1 MLMWLYFLKCRER
14 NQRVVLTRTMVN
26 VSVTV
31 ECGFREP
38 AAAAAAGSLA
48 APELASH

>member
-1 MLMWLYFLKCRER
+1 MWLYFLKCRGR
-14 NQRVVLTRTMVN
+14 NEGLVLSHMKMN
-26 VSVTV
+26 VLVTV

-38 AAAAAAGSLA
+38 AAAAAAAESLA

>member
-1 MLMWLYFLKCRER
+1 MWLYFLKCRER
-14 NQRVVLTRTMVN
+14 NQRVVSTRTMMN

-31 ECGFREP
+31 ERGFREP
-38 AAAAAAGSLA
+38 AAAAAAESLA